1 MFAMERKKDG
11 TEHFQGICWS
21 ETEIKDGLL
30 NLCRSQVRTKLV
42 HQYHQGKK
50 GTYSLVLARNP
61 TTLAKYCNDKEGL
74 GMVTNV
80 TLRER
85 DEIGKWEISRKK
97 TKETKKKL
105 MENRLNDLAEEMK
118 QVEDF
123 QGYKPR
129 AWFFH
134 NSIRA
139 YWDIY
144 GTLPRQTQVEKWM
157 YQVSSEEQRLAFRYD
172 KYSKLVY
179 WLGNDIPQEGYGD
192 HIEH

>member
-21 ETEIKDGLL
+21 QTEIKDGLL
-30 NLCRSQVRTKLV
+30 NLCRSQIRTKLV

-85 DEIGKWEISRKK
+85 DEIGKWEISKK
-97 TKETKKKL
+97 QTKETKKKL
-105 MENRLNDLAEEMK
+105 MENRLNQLKEEALHVDLPE
-118 QVEDF
+118 
-123 QGYKPR
+123 GYGR
-129 AWFFH
+129 RGWYFH
-134 NSIRA
+134 QSIEA

-144 GTLPRQTQVEKWM
+144 GSLPRQTQVEKWI
-157 YQVSSEEQRLAFRYD
+157 YEVSDASQRKSFRYD

-179 WLGNDIPQEGYGD
+179 NLGHSCIPQQEYHD
-192 HIEH
+192 NQ